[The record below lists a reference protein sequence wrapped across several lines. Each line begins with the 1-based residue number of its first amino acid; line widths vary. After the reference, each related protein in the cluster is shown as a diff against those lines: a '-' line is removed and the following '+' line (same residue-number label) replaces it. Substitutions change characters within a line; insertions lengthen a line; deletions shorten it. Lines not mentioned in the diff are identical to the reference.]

1 MDVVVRIT
9 LTSVKKY
16 CISCAVMIICKNYI
30 LLLTNI
36 ICCSIMDRI
45 SVERGEE
52 G

>member
-1 MDVVVRIT
+1 
-9 LTSVKKY
+9 
-16 CISCAVMIICKNYI
+16 MIIYRSYI
-30 LLLTNI
+30 SLLTNI